1 MKGFDFPYIV
11 EFVTDAVAVYG
22 FQISVLSVL
31 VFLSLWFTVPH
42 ASAYRGSG
50 EQPSATEKH
59 IAHPA
64 GPRHGAQKNILS
76 VRRRKEKT
84 REFQET

>member
-31 VFLSLWFTVPH
+31 IFLSLWFTVPH
-42 ASAYRGSG
+42 ASACRGIS
-50 EQPSATEKH
+50 EQPSAQ
-59 IAHPA
+59 IVHPA
-64 GPRHGAQKNILS
+64 GSRHGARKDILS

>member
-11 EFVTDAVAVYG
+11 EFVADAVAVYG

-42 ASAYRGSG
+42 ASAGRGGG
-50 EQPSATEKH
+50 EQPSAQ
-59 IAHPA
+59 IVHPA
-64 GPRHGAQKNILS
+64 GTRRGAQKDILS
-76 VRRRKEKT
+76 VRKRKEKS

>member
-22 FQISVLSVL
+22 FQISVLSLL

-42 ASAYRGSG
+42 VSAYRGTS
-50 EQPSATEKH
+50 EQTSATEK
-59 IAHPA
+59 
-64 GPRHGAQKNILS
+64 QNSLS
-76 VRRRKEKT
+76 EKKKGKT

>member
-11 EFVTDAVAVYG
+11 EFVADAVAVYG

-42 ASAYRGSG
+42 ASACRGGS
-50 EQPSATEKH
+50 EQPSAQ
-59 IAHPA
+59 IVHPA
-64 GPRHGAQKNILS
+64 GSRHGAKKNILS
-76 VRRRKEKT
+76 VRKRKEET

>member
-42 ASAYRGSG
+42 ASACKGIS
-50 EQPSATEKH
+50 EQPSAQ
-59 IAHPA
+59 IVHPA
-64 GPRHGAQKNILS
+64 GSRHGARKDILS